1 METKAVSTLLAHAV
15 DVVDQYEYR
24 SGEAVPAQSG
34 ATLLAVRFDRDR
46 VDEALARA
54 NVGVWGE
61 DRPELVVWL
70 AVMDGGTPRF
80 IGAEDGGALTAALQK
95 AAERRRLP
103 VILPLLDLTDQANLN
118 PADLAAGN
126 SPRIRGAA
134 WRYETDVALVG
145 TLVPAGD
152 FQWESHWRFVGP
164 GQTSDWALG
173 AMGSE
178 EALRGAVDG
187 AYGRLVK
194 LYAPA
199 GRSVSVLDI
208 RVEGIASIGDGDR
221 CRDYLRSLPTVK
233 RVEWASADA
242 NLVSW
247 RLTISGTAES
257 FHRILG
263 ESRRLR
269 SPADPGRSSGSKVY
283 QWVP

>member
-1 METKAVSTLLAHAV
+1 
-15 DVVDQYEYR
+15 
-24 SGEAVPAQSG
+24 
-34 ATLLAVRFDRDR
+34 
-46 VDEALARA
+46 
-54 NVGVWGE
+54 
-61 DRPELVVWL
+61 
-70 AVMDGGTPRF
+70 
-80 IGAEDGGALTAALQK
+80 
-95 AAERRRLP
+95 
-103 VILPLLDLTDQANLN
+103 VILPLLDLTDRATRN
-118 PADLAAGN
+118 PGALAAGT

-164 GQTSDWALG
+164 GQTSDWSLG

-247 RLTISGTAES
+247 RLTIAGTAES